1 MSQQDSGPDENR
13 PGAEA
18 GPPAVGPLAVEAALL
33 LDVVAD
39 RLAALK
45 PDRAEAAP
53 ASTPSDAGLPPNDRT
68 SGERA
73 GSAASG
79 GPPGPDGRCP
89 ECGSVPGASCT
100 ACPVCRLLAMLR
112 GERPETTAK
121 LVDGALLI
129 VRALRS
135 LIPEAPASPE
145 AAAPRGAGD
154 PPPPP
159 PAPARRGGFE
169 RIDIQ

>member
-1 MSQQDSGPDENR
+1 MTDDHRHNGGT
-13 PGAEA
+13 PGA
-18 GPPAVGPLAVEAALL
+18 PAVGPLAVEAALL

-39 RLAALK
+39 RLTALK
-45 PDRAEAAP
+45 PDGTGESAGPAGGSPSATAAGP
-53 ASTPSDAGLPPNDRT
+53 QSTGRPL
-68 SGERA
+68 
-73 GSAASG
+73 
-79 GPPGPDGRCP
+79 GPDGRCP

-100 ACPVCRLLAMLR
+100 ACPLCRFLAMLR

-135 LIPEAPASPE
+135 MIPDAEP
-145 AAAPRGAGD
+145 AAPGAAGPTGPDD

-159 PAPARRGGFE
+159 PPPARRGGFE
-169 RIDIQ
+169 RIDIL